1 MRAREFLGEVAPPIE
16 NRVVPALVGRPKPED
31 VTHAYRTMNPQELQH
46 AQQTGYFTAKD
57 PNTDNRKWW
66 TAHTSDPRGIGG
78 LEKSSEPYPKTQV
91 RVPIDKVPSDTAVN
105 VNHAEYWNRETGK
118 WMPAVADNAT
128 KEITKTAAPAVA
140 AKTIGKVVGKALPLV
155 GTGLSIKDA
164 YDRWQSGDRTGAV
177 ISALAGAGYLVPGPA
192 GWVLG
197 GGFDAAN
204 LARDMLK

>member
-1 MRAREFLGEVAPPIE
+1 MRAREFLGEVGPAVKNIVAPA
-16 NRVVPALVGRPKPED
+16 VLGRPKPED
-31 VTHAYRTMNPQELQH
+31 VTHAYRTMRPAELEH
-46 AQQTGYFTAKD
+46 AQSTGYFTAKNPD
-57 PNTDNRKWW
+57 LENRKWW
-66 TAHTSDPRGIGG
+66 TGHTANPRGIGP
-78 LEKSSEPYPKTQV
+78 LNTAPYSSDIA

-105 VNHAEYWNRETGK
+105 ANHAEFWNRETGK
-118 WMPAVADNAT
+118 WAPVVADNAT
-128 KEITKTAAPAVA
+128 KEITKTAVPAVA

-197 GGFDAAN
+197 GGLDAAN
-204 LARDMLK
+204 LARDMSK